1 MQYQWYSCIF
11 GQYSVTIVNEY
22 LRSYTRSPRHF
33 LAIFSDTQLKKI
45 ILFKSYSVWHNILI
59 QTQIIVL

>member
-11 GQYSVTIVNEY
+11 GQYNVTIVNEY
-22 LRSYTRSPRHF
+22 LHSYTRSPRRF

-45 ILFKSYSVWHNILI
+45 ILFKRI
-59 QTQIIVL
+59 QFDIISLYRRKS